1 MKGSRS
7 SAKVGQDPIT
17 DAENV
22 ENVENDMRGQNF
34 DNALDSLCQS
44 SSWSRMLETI
54 QRNTSKRLKEKG
66 YGRYSELTA
75 AEQASFVEREFYEMQ
90 QANEPVLQ
98 SFGTR
103 LNKAVDDEL
112 LRLLYKSNAG
122 EVSHISNVDYLSSIC
137 SSSIQSIL
145 KSSPPEFAT
154 AAKLFLNRSL
164 PPTQRQHV
172 WYASLDLPS
181 VVLDTASYGRLAP
194 SLDVILSRRCYEV
207 LDSYFPDYS
216 TRSMAAACKTAIAN
230 FMRAH
235 NVQLPYTSKN
245 FETTDRL
252 LFVLIPVV
260 HALQVGG
267 DRGLALTY
275 RPVEGQAPDPR
286 VVDRLLATIMG
297 PRHLDQIKFKESG
310 APAGMVAKSLTMSY
324 CMKIIDRIDA
334 DYLFHLM
341 ELEPLN
347 PIDEKRQALA
357 RREEEMASA
366 ENGGAAVDSADMDG
380 PQNDHG
386 DDDGDRQA
394 KRNKEATN
402 MDLLDLRSFRKF
414 EGFVNAMLLRGL
426 SGLVSEKT
434 LLFVWDQCFIT
445 SFSRMLPVVLA
456 ALVMGAK
463 DEIMRLKS
471 LRSAI
476 DSFLAYCQSVDGENL
491 QYLLTVHCKADLMDL
506 FDIEGN
512 YALGLSQDG
521 VLQAIYRKLMP
532 VDADEEA
539 LAADPDTIALRDK
552 NAARKAQ
559 RKARKSIRKQ
569 AGGSSSRKSKSTKGK
584 SEKREGAE
592 AGNDDMEKDAAFV
605 DSGSDS
611 DDSQSTAITRLP
623 RPSELMSLEI
633 IQESASQESLLSDT
647 SRKSTMTEN
656 TLTSEVDSQKVPPLK
671 LAAKIGTRQRI
682 ATFISKMSPRRASET
697 NDSYD
702 ERMQNQAAK
711 VAREGGIA
719 QESPRTGKALSQY
732 FNISPRSGGTEPDSG
747 AGGDKRRGSMFA
759 GLGFGGK
766 SSGSENSD
774 GEAASPRPS
783 RAPRKSIVQMMGSV
797 GSKIGSALSPRRKKS
812 DASEA
817 DTDATSSP
825 VVSANT
831 SGMMP
836 TATDD
841 SLSLFPAAEETE
853 LEEGNTKGSDEASDR
868 GSDKASDK
876 ASAKGSDKGN
886 DKASDK
892 GSDKGNDKASD
903 KGIDKGNDKASD
915 KGNDK
920 ASDKGSATEE
930 DSSTSPV
937 PAVIS
942 AGLELEAS
950 AAAAGTEGQ
959 VAGTVAPVGAPAA
972 DVTCVPGETMPAS
985 TSDATAKLTD
995 VETDTEAVP
1004 MPSTEEVAAAAN
1016 PDADADAGADAG
1028 AAPTG
1033 ADVALV
1039 PAEAAGESVPA
1050 DAAVPSR

>member
-1 MKGSRS
+1 MKGSRI

-17 DAENV
+17 DV
-22 ENVENDMRGQNF
+22 DNVENDVRGQNF

-122 EVSHISNVDYLSSIC
+122 EVSHISNVEYLSSIC

-310 APAGMVAKSLTMSY
+310 APAGMVTKSLTMSY
-324 CMKIIDRIDA
+324 CMKILDRIDA

-357 RREEEMASA
+357 RREEEMALA
-366 ENGGAAVDSADMDG
+366 ENGGTVVDSADVGD
-380 PQNDHG
+380 DDG
-386 DDDGDRQA
+386 DDDGDRRA
-394 KRNKEATN
+394 KRSKEATN
-402 MDLLDLRSFRKF
+402 MDLLDLKSFRKF

-456 ALVMGAK
+456 ALVMGAQ

-476 DSFLAYCQSVDGENL
+476 DSFLTYCQSVDGENL

-559 RKARKSIRKQ
+559 RKARKTVRKQ
-569 AGGSSSRKSKSTKGK
+569 AGGSSKRKSKSTKGK
-584 SEKREGAE
+584 KREGAE
-592 AGNDDMEKDAAFV
+592 AGDDEMEKDAAFV

-611 DDSQSTAITRLP
+611 DDSQSAITRLP
-623 RPSELMSLEI
+623 RPSELMSLDI
-633 IQESASQESLLSDT
+633 IKESASQESLLSDT

-656 TLTSEVDSQKVPPLK
+656 TFTSEVDSEKVPPLK
-671 LAAKIGTRQRI
+671 HVAKMGTRQRI

-702 ERMQNQAAK
+702 ERMQNQAVK

-774 GEAASPRPS
+774 GDAASPRPQ

-817 DTDATSSP
+817 GTDATSSP

-836 TATDD
+836 IGTDD
-841 SLSLFPAAEETE
+841 SLSLIPAAKETE
-853 LEEGNTKGSDEASDR
+853 LEEGNSKGSDKASDR
-868 GSDKASDK
+868 GSNQASDK
-876 ASAKGSDKGN
+876 ASAKGSDKGSDN
-886 DKASDK
+886 ASDKGSDKASDK
-892 GSDKGNDKASD
+892 GSN
-903 KGIDKGNDKASD
+903 
-915 KGNDK
+915 K
-920 ASDKGSATEE
+920 ASDKGSVTEE
-930 DSSTSPV
+930 YSSTSPV

-950 AAAAGTEGQ
+950 AAAAGTESQ
-959 VAGTVAPVGAPAA
+959 VAGTVAPVGVAAA
-972 DVTCVPGETMPAS
+972 DVTRVPGETMPAS
-985 TSDATAKLTD
+985 MSETTAEPTN

-1004 MPSTEEVAAAAN
+1004 TPSTEAVAAT
-1016 PDADADAGADAG
+1016 ADADAG

-1033 ADVALV
+1033 TEAALA
-1039 PAEAAGESVPA
+1039 PAETADETVSADTAA
-1050 DAAVPSR
+1050 PSR